1 MATAATPTAG
11 ESVARPVTAAAT
23 RSAASQTTSIE
34 GTASKIKI
42 AFFVLY
48 ATVILFFFENL
59 NLKSPSDKIV
69 VEFVFTIAEL
79 LFAKC

>member
-1 MATAATPTAG
+1 MFFFPITQKTWFCLFDRFSPVVVISNFGLTLDFTATPATPTAA

-42 AFFVLY
+42 AFFVL
-48 ATVILFFFENL
+48 
-59 NLKSPSDKIV
+59 
-69 VEFVFTIAEL
+69 
-79 LFAKC
+79 